1 MRIIFKGF
9 SRDIYSSV
17 WQENTSALLDCSR
30 VDVPPD
36 GCARGLRPQSSE
48 GSSVSSESW
57 TRAISGQE
65 TERSLPD
72 SHRKER
78 KLKINGGNVGGAR
91 VLRKMTPTLEI
102 SPKFTMGFLK
112 AMLTILLSPRKG
124 HLLLQGC
131 TDQL

>member
-9 SRDIYSSV
+9 SRDIYSSA

-36 GCARGLRPQSSE
+36 GCARGLRAQSSE

-57 TRAISGQE
+57 NGAISGQE
-65 TERSLPD
+65 TECSLPD
-72 SHRKER
+72 SHRRER
-78 KLKINGGNVGGAR
+78 KIKINGRSVGGTR
-91 VLRKMTPTLEI
+91 VLRKMPPNLEI

-112 AMLTILLSPRKG
+112 PCSLLY
-124 HLLLQGC
+124 
-131 TDQL
+131 

>member
-9 SRDIYSSV
+9 SRDIYSSA

-36 GCARGLRPQSSE
+36 GRARGLRAQCSE

-57 TRAISGQE
+57 TGAISGQE

-78 KLKINGGNVGGAR
+78 KIKINGRSVGGAG
-91 VLRKMTPTLEI
+91 VLRKMPPNLEI
-102 SPKFTMGFLK
+102 SP
-112 AMLTILLSPRKG
+112 ILPWAF
-124 HLLLQGC
+124 
-131 TDQL
+131 